1 MSSFRETLLNTL
13 ENIQSRVENMNK
25 KYMNSYIKVTGASDR
40 TKELAKFINN
50 INQINN
56 LIKNGSAPNGKLG
69 VKCFMLVPSVNG
81 YMNEYLTIYKKLFN
95 SDILD
100 TKITVNGM
108 SISKGTSMMKNY
120 FESYDKIKMD
130 EMQRG
135 LNDIGKLLKDLHSNN
150 AGFDFI
156 TKAIHK
162 DLGKLTNNRMA
173 LRTGLFNLELKKLK
187 KVTITDLNDIKKTLN
202 AVVDLRRVND
212 IPFIYS
218 EILFGMKHIVEYA
231 TDLLKEIYNLK
242 KGIHDKDVV
251 PSEFDIHYVSSQA
264 MQICVLLESIIT
276 DYEYIVN
283 MFFTDFDG
291 LLKYVTTL
299 SDKVISYLTSP
310 ESIKENHF
318 LQSEGVV

>member
-1 MSSFRETLLNTL
+1 MSNFRETLLITL
-13 ENIQSRVENMNK
+13 ETIQSRVENMNK

-40 TKELAKFINN
+40 TKELAKFVNN

-81 YMNEYLTIYKKLFN
+81 YMNEYLMIYKKLFN

-100 TKITVNGM
+100 TKITSNGM

-187 KVTITDLNDIKKTLN
+187 KVTITDLNDIKKALN

-212 IPFIYS
+212 TPFIYN

-242 KGIHDKDVV
+242 KGIYDKDVV

-264 MQICVLLESIIT
+264 MQICILLESIIT
-276 DYEYIVN
+276 DYEYIIN
-283 MFFTDFDG
+283 TFFMDFDG
-291 LLKYVTTL
+291 LLKYATTL
-299 SDKVISYLTSP
+299 SEKVISYLTSP

>member
-1 MSSFRETLLNTL
+1 MSNFRETLLATL

-40 TKELAKFINN
+40 TKELAKFVNN
-50 INQINN
+50 TNQINN

-100 TKITVNGM
+100 TKITSNGM

-187 KVTITDLNDIKKTLN
+187 KVTVTDLNDIKKALN
-202 AVVDLRRVND
+202 SVADLRRVND
-212 IPFIYS
+212 IPFIYN
-218 EILFGMKHIVEYA
+218 EILVGMKHIVEYA

-242 KGIHDKDVV
+242 KGIYNKDVV
-251 PSEFDIHYVSSQA
+251 PSEFDIQYVSAQA
-264 MQICVLLESIIT
+264 MQICILLESIVS
-276 DYEYIVN
+276 DYEYIINV
-283 MFFTDFDG
+283 FFMDFDG
-291 LLKYVTTL
+291 LLKYSTVL
-299 SDKVISYLTSP
+299 SEKVISYLTSP

>member
-1 MSSFRETLLNTL
+1 MSNFRETLLNTL

-40 TKELAKFINN
+40 TKELAKFVNN
-50 INQINN
+50 MNQINN
-56 LIKNGSAPNGKLG
+56 LIKNGSVPNGKLG

-100 TKITVNGM
+100 TKITTNGM

-162 DLGKLTNNRMA
+162 DLGRLTNNRMA

-187 KVTITDLNDIKKTLN
+187 KVTVTDLNDIKKALN
-202 AVVDLRRVND
+202 SVADLRRVND
-212 IPFIYS
+212 IPFIYN
-218 EILFGMKHIVEYA
+218 EILVGMKHIVEYA

-242 KGIHDKDVV
+242 KGIYNKDVV
-251 PSEFDIHYVSSQA
+251 PSEFDIQYVSAQA
-264 MQICVLLESIIT
+264 MQICVLLESIVS
-276 DYEYIVN
+276 DYEYIINV
-283 MFFTDFDG
+283 FFMDFDG
-291 LLKYVTTL
+291 LLKYSTVL
-299 SDKVISYLTSP
+299 SEKVISYLTSP

>member
-1 MSSFRETLLNTL
+1 MSNFRKTLLNTL

-40 TKELAKFINN
+40 TKELAKFVNN
-50 INQINN
+50 MNQINN

-81 YMNEYLTIYKKLFN
+81 YMNEYLNIYKKLFN

-100 TKITVNGM
+100 TKITSNGM

-187 KVTITDLNDIKKTLN
+187 KVTVTDLNDIKKALN
-202 AVVDLRRVND
+202 SVADLRRVND
-212 IPFIYS
+212 IPFIYN
-218 EILFGMKHIVEYA
+218 EILVGMKHIVEYA

-242 KGIHDKDVV
+242 KGIYNKDVV
-251 PSEFDIHYVSSQA
+251 PSEFDIQYVSAQA
-264 MQICVLLESIIT
+264 MQICILLESIVS
-276 DYEYIVN
+276 DYEYIINV
-283 MFFTDFDG
+283 FFMDFDG
-291 LLKYVTTL
+291 LLKYSTVL
-299 SDKVISYLTSP
+299 SEKVISYLTSP